1 MRAMILAAGLGTRL
15 RPLTYVRPKALV
27 PVLGSRVLDF
37 WLDRLQRMGF
47 GGLVINAY
55 HQPEKILEAVG
66 ARGFEIPVQVAVEQ
80 ELLGTGGGIRNVL
93 DFFAG
98 EPFVVVNS
106 DIVSDASLGDL
117 AQQFVGQDSEVALL
131 LHDYPVFNNVAVDEA
146 GNILGFGEEAR
157 SLARHSPAI
166 RLMAFTGVHFLHP
179 QVLRH
184 LAIGE
189 PSDILTLYRQR
200 IAAGRPPRAMF
211 VTDLFWREMGSID
224 AYWALHREMATYPA
238 GFLTPFET
246 GQSYWRHPQ
255 AVLSPDTR
263 LSGVVMLGAGSRVMR
278 GCQLEDVILWDN
290 VTVESGTILRNCL
303 VTDGMICSGRHENQI
318 LLREDR

>member
-1 MRAMILAAGLGTRL
+1 M
-15 RPLTYVRPKALV
+15 
-27 PVLGSRVLDF
+27 
-37 WLDRLQRMGF
+37 
-47 GGLVINAY
+47 
-55 HQPEKILEAVG
+55 
-66 ARGFEIPVQVAVEQ
+66 QVAVEQ

-106 DIVSDASLGDL
+106 DIVSDAPLGDL
-117 AQQFVGQDSEVALL
+117 AQQFVGQDGEVALL
-131 LHDYPVFNNVAVDEA
+131 LHDCPVFNNVAVDEA

-157 SLARHSPAI
+157 SLARYRPAI
-166 RLMAFTGVHFLHP
+166 RLLAFTGIHFLRP

-184 LAIGE
+184 LPIGQ
-189 PSDILTLYRQR
+189 PSDILALYRQR

-224 AYWALHREMATYPA
+224 AYWALHRELATYPA
-238 GFLTPFET
+238 GFLTPFQT
-246 GQSYWRHPQ
+246 GQPCWRHPQ
-255 AVLSPDTR
+255 AVLSPDVR

-278 GCQLEDVILWDN
+278 GCQLEDVILWDH
-290 VTVESGTILRNCL
+290 VTVEPGTVLRNCL

-318 LLREDR
+318 LLREAR